1 MGGGTMF
8 QCHDW
13 KNFEQIWCQITALFI
28 IIVVSNMMNMYK
40 LTKMNGMSVWSSN
53 VCDKC
58 PSSLENG
65 NDQASS
71 SYTFQ
76 IVMDNYLVYPCTVG
90 TQTLYT

>member
-8 QCHDW
+8 QCHKW
-13 KNFEQIWCQITALFI
+13 TNFEQIWCQITALFI

-40 LTKMNGMSVWSSN
+40 LTKMNGVSMWSSN
-53 VCDKC
+53 VCDEC
-58 PSSLENG
+58 PSSLESG
-65 NDQASS
+65 NEQASY